1 MQGRTVATVC
11 QTEAPM
17 HLEQQMLPLKLK
29 ASATIA
35 TQPGQL
41 VLLISWRRMGDAFHS
56 LCRAKGEN

>member
-1 MQGRTVATVC
+1 
-11 QTEAPM
+11 M
-17 HLEQQMLPLKLK
+17 HLELQMLPLKLK

-41 VLLISWRRMGDAFHS
+41 VLLISWRREGDALHS